1 MTNMPPPEF
10 PHIHNFGASHI
21 EGSTITFTYFNSHG
35 QVITETLHIMS
46 PKEVADRTRKRHAR
60 FMSMPPGT
68 RESEESRRERKW
80 ISAHRL
86 SVLRPAWAMMDS
98 ETKMEFV
105 MMLDMNSHMGISD
118 PEWASEHRSVEVV
131 EVKGDDGEA
140 I

>member
-1 MTNMPPPEF
+1 MAMTMESRF
-10 PHIHNFGASHI
+10 PHIHNFGQAHI

-35 QVITETLHIMS
+35 QVITETRHIMS
-46 PKEVADRTRKRHAR
+46 PQEVVDRTVKRHAR

-86 SVLRPAWAMMDS
+86 GVLRPAWALMDG

-118 PEWASEHRSVEVV
+118 PEWASEHRSVEVR
-131 EVKGDDGEA
+131 EVKGDDGEGM
-140 I
+140 